1 MNNEIDCD
9 PQLTDDYIRRMLEYL
24 QGWRVVSNKYE
35 EPREYSKTY
44 MGVNELDSLD
54 TVNTITYKELEI
66 FFQKGKIMVMNYIW
80 KDYIPRDPIV
90 HEALLQWTAGLIWKK
105 YNIKPVEFR
114 DGTTSYGY
122 GDRLIGLAK
131 KTLKNK
137 QRQRLRSVV

>member
-1 MNNEIDCD
+1 MTEIKCD
-9 PQLTDDYIRRMLEYL
+9 PELTDDYIRRMLEYL
-24 QGWRVVSNKYE
+24 QGWRVVPDGKYK
-35 EPREYSKTY
+35 EPREYSKSY
-44 MGVNELDSLD
+44 LEVNEMDSLD
-54 TVNTITYKELEI
+54 TVNTITRTELEI

-90 HEALLQWTAGLIWKK
+90 HEGLLQWTAGLIWKK